1 MYSAVTVTNVFLLFY
16 DPSRDEQTQTV
27 ELCFGLKC
35 PKYLVQ
41 REHEPHVVHDAWTR
55 SCGYHRCTCSSPAD
69 KCSQAPA
76 ATAGIRDD
84 SDPGSFVPLEIKL
97 KGPAEALKDREIY
110 YSKE

>member
-35 PKYLVQ
+35 PKNLVQ
-41 REHEPHVVHDAWTR
+41 REHEPHVVYD
-55 SCGYHRCTCSSPAD
+55 HRCTCSSPAD

-97 KGPAEALKDREIY
+97 KGPAEALKDRDLL
-110 YSKE
+110 